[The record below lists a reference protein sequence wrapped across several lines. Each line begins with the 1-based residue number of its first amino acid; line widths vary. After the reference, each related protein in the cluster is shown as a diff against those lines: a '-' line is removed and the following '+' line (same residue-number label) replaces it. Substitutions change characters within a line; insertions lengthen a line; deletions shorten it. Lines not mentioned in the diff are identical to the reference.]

1 MKDRIMLGLW
11 KYMLSVPPFLMD
23 MKKQVARE
31 KIRFEAAMGF
41 MSDDHRRVHH
51 FAVRE
56 LPSSGKPISPDVV
69 AQNLNMS
76 RESVVSILTDLEK
89 HMTFLFRDTQG
100 DVTWAYPVTI
110 DKTPHHMTF
119 STGERIYAA

>member
-31 KIRFEAAMGF
+31 KMRFEAAMGF
-41 MSDDHRRVHH
+41 MTEDHRRVHH

-56 LPSSGKPISPDVV
+56 LPNAGKPLSPDFI
-69 AQNLNMS
+69 AGKLDLP
-76 RESVVSILTDLEK
+76 RDRVVSVLTDLEK
-89 HMTFLFRDTQG
+89 HMTFLFRNKQG
-100 DVTWAYPVTI
+100 EVTWAYPVTI
-110 DKTPHHMTF
+110 DKTPHHLTF
-119 STGERIYAA
+119 SSGEQVYAA